1 MSDLYVLYVVH
12 SFFNYNSFIHRLSS
26 LLQSIRCLG
35 LSLSVLFA
43 NGLVLAFSATGI
55 IVAELEWWDILIV
68 SACDIVIFFV
78 VDGLK
83 VGYQS
88 WLKSSGVGTII
99 EDSGRGFKRESGSF
113 LGNRCCEFLRCVF
126 CIEKPPPE
134 GTAHGDSLSSG
145 SESAPLIGGSGSPS
159 SSSSSSSGPV
169 RRNKASSQSA
179 TEVRTQGGS
188 WAASFFQPSSGAS
201 GDRDGKNDD
210 DDDDSDTN
218 SQESTSLL
226 LGQYVDEI

>member
-12 SFFNYNSFIHRLSS
+12 SFINYNSFIHRLSS

-68 SACDIVIFFV
+68 SAYDIVIFFV

-113 LGNRCCEFLRCVF
+113 LG
-126 CIEKPPPE
+126 
-134 GTAHGDSLSSG
+134 TANSC
-145 SESAPLIGGSGSPS
+145 A
-159 SSSSSSSGPV
+159 
-169 RRNKASSQSA
+169 ASSASRSRRQREPPMA
-179 TEVRTQGGS
+179 TRL
-188 WAASFFQPSSGAS
+188 AAVG
-201 GDRDGKNDD
+201 
-210 DDDDSDTN
+210 
-218 SQESTSLL
+218 
-226 LGQYVDEI
+226 